1 MASINRRW
9 KEGMNAHC
17 SAPNS
22 VEKKG
27 GDADEQAPWC
37 SERERGRESADRRAL
52 LRSERGKG
60 EVCGLSARSGP
71 RHWAACA
78 RGAGEGQGAGP
89 PRPKARGGRGGS
101 GRPGFGG
108 WARFG

>member
-52 LRSERGKG
+52 PRSERGKG
-60 EVCGLSARSGP
+60 EGARAVRGGPGRATGP
-71 RHWAACA
+71 RARRG
-78 RGAGEGQGAGP
+78 RGAGSWAANG
-89 PRPKARGGRGGS
+89 PRPGVSVG
-101 GRPGFGG
+101 
-108 WARFG
+108 